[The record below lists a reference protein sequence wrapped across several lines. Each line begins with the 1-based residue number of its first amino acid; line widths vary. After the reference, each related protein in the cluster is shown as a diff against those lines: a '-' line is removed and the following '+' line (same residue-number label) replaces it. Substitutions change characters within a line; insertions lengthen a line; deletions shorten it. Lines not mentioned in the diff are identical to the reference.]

1 MADQVPAGFN
11 EKYRIGRV
19 IGEGNFS
26 IVKECT
32 NRKTGE
38 RFAVKCINKAA
49 LNPKDRSNLVQE
61 IEILKD
67 LNHPN
72 IIKFRGDEEDS

>member
-1 MADQVPAGFN
+1 VFT
-11 EKYRIGRV
+11 
-19 IGEGNFS
+19 GNFS

-32 NRKTGE
+32 NRETGE

-67 LNHPN
+67 V
-72 IIKFRGDEEDS
+72 RSVDSSFATTFCHFAR

>member
-1 MADQVPAGFN
+1 VFT
-11 EKYRIGRV
+11 
-19 IGEGNFS
+19 GNFS

-32 NRKTGE
+32 NRETGE

-67 LNHPN
+67 V
-72 IIKFRGDEEDS
+72 RSVDSSFATSHG